1 MPKVF
6 ISYRREDS
14 AAEAG
19 RIFDRLVSKL
29 GAAAIFFDINT
40 IPFGADFRL
49 YIKEVLMQCDVLLAI
64 IGDDW
69 LSAAYDDDIRKGQR
83 RLDDPNDFVR
93 TEIELALKNG
103 LTVIPTL
110 VAQAGMPEESKLP
123 AALADLTSR
132 NAAEARSG
140 PDFHNQVNRL
150 IQQIEQCSREIKQ
163 ESGSESLVFQKVWYR
178 ERPARLVDL
187 VPTWKGRKT
196 VFQDIGLLIIR
207 AEGIEFVGK
216 KFQIQIKNIEKLSRG
231 RQGIDLACEWVKI
244 EYEEDNNQRMALLAN
259 GQYLGYAAVFNQ
271 NDELFEAIRD
281 TYNVKDA

>member
-40 IPFGADFRL
+40 IPFGADFRI

-69 LSAAYDDDIRKGQR
+69 LNATYDDDTRKGQR

-93 TEIELALKNG
+93 TEIELALKND

-110 VAQAGMPEESKLP
+110 VAQAGMPEASELP

-132 NAAEARSG
+132 NAAEVRSDH
-140 PDFHNQVNRL
+140 DFHNQVDRL
-150 IQQIEQCSREIKQ
+150 IQQIEQCLLEIKP
-163 ESGSESLVFQKVWYR
+163 ESSSESLVFQKVWYR
-178 ERPARLVDL
+178 QKPVGVANLL
-187 VPTWKGRKT
+187 SPWKSGTRN
-196 VFQDIGLLIIR
+196 DIGLLIIR
-207 AEGIEFVGK
+207 AEGIEFIGNK
-216 KFQIQIKNIEKLSRG
+216 SRILIKNIKKLSRG
-231 RQGIDLACEWVKI
+231 RQGIERMIEWVKI
-244 EYEEDNNQRMALLAN
+244 EYEEDNNQRMAFLAN
-259 GQYLGYAAVFNQ
+259 GQYFGYAAVFNQ
-271 NDELFEAIRD
+271 NDELFEAIRE
-281 TYNVKDA
+281 TYGVKDA